1 MNTNNV
7 LNRIFK
13 LDVNNTTVRTEL
25 RAGAVTFM
33 TMCYIIFVQRAVLG
47 GEPPMGAGM
56 DPQAVVVVTCL
67 VSALGTLIMGLA
79 ANYPVALAPVM
90 GENFYFVTVAGMT
103 VGGAVVGW
111 QTALA
116 AVFVSGLIFLILSA
130 FKFREAVFDS
140 IPGSLKFA
148 ISAGIGAFIALIGL
162 QRAGIV
168 TGNPATGLALG
179 NLNNPYTVL
188 AVFGLL
194 LTSVLHIR
202 RVRGAFLWGI
212 VITGA
217 AGLALHYIFQAAGIP
232 ISLIE
237 YRGIVAVPPSIA
249 PIFGKLDIKGLFHF
263 AMIPIVLVFLIMV
276 LFDTVGTLVG
286 VGTQAGLLKEDGRL
300 PRIGKAL
307 IADATATTAGAV
319 MGSSTVSSYIES
331 ASGVAEGGRTGLANM
346 MTAVLFILAIFF
358 TPLVEMIG
366 GGVGESGAMLP
377 AVAPVMI
384 LVGSLMMKSI
394 PLIPWDDPV
403 EAIPAFLVIL
413 GIPFSYNIAYG
424 IGFGFVT
431 YPLFMLI
438 SGRGREVK
446 PLCYILGVIFVIY
459 FAFFTH

>member
-1 MNTNNV
+1 MNV
-7 LNRIFK
+7 KSYIDRYFK
-13 LDVNNTTVRTEL
+13 LEDNNTTVRTEL

-56 DPQAVVVVTCL
+56 DPQAVVVVTCI

-116 AVFVSGLIFLILSA
+116 AVFISGLIFLFLSA

-140 IPGSLKFA
+140 IPESLKFA

-162 QRAGIV
+162 QRAGII
-168 TGNPATGLALG
+168 TGNPATGLSLG

-194 LTSVLHIR
+194 LTSILHIR

-217 AGLALHYIFQAAGIP
+217 TGIALHYIFQLLGIN
-232 ISLIE
+232 ITLIE
-237 YRGIVAVPPSIA
+237 YRGIIAVPPSIS

-286 VGTQAGLLKEDGRL
+286 VGTQAGLLSEDGKL
-300 PRIGKAL
+300 PRIGRAL
-307 IADATATTAGAV
+307 IADATATTAGAF

-331 ASGVAEGGRTGLANM
+331 ASGVAEGGRTGLANI
-346 MTAVLFILAIFF
+346 MTSFLFILAIFF

-366 GGVGESGAMLP
+366 GGLGESGAMLP

-394 PLIPWDDPV
+394 ARIHWDKPE

-438 SGRGREVK
+438 SGKGKEVK
-446 PLCYILGVIFVIY
+446 PLCYILAVIFVIY